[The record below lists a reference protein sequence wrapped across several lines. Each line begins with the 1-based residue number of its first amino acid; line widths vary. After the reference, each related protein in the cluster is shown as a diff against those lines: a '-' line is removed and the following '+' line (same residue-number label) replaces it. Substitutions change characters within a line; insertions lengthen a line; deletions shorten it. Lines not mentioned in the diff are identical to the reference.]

1 MDPVLFKSYFPE
13 LFLSIA
19 IFLQILYNTH
29 LVNNFKYN
37 FPVLDLEVFAQII
50 FIVASLLLLF
60 LKIKILGFFSNLVF
74 INDNSSKIIKILLTL
89 YFIVLLNILYCSFK
103 IQKINFIEFLSM
115 LMLSILSMYLLIGSC
130 DLISFYLSIEMQSIC
145 FYILSSCKKNS

>member
-19 IFLQILYNTH
+19 IFLQILYNIH

-37 FPVLDLEVFAQII
+37 FPVLDFEVITQII
-50 FIVASLLLLF
+50 FIVVSLLLLF

-89 YFIVLLNILYCSFK
+89 YFIVLLNILYCSLFTYRVVRF
-103 IQKINFIEFLSM
+103 NFFL
-115 LMLSILSMYLLIGSC
+115 LKYRNAIYLLLYTFC
-130 DLISFYLSIEMQSIC
+130 L
-145 FYILSSCKKNS
+145 